1 MNRRHFLAASASALT
16 ASALAPHLRAAP
28 EASLSFSK
36 ADGQSYAPRAKP
48 NPVVKPG
55 EFNIA
60 AVHLDHGHI
69 YGMCNGLTEAGATLK
84 WVYDPDPKKVEAFVA
99 KFPAVRV
106 ARALDEVL
114 GDPAVNLV
122 ASAAVTCERGP
133 LGCRV
138 LEAGKD
144 YFSDKAPFTTLEQLA
159 QSRAVVARTGR
170 KHMVYYGE
178 RLHNESAMFATD
190 LLAQG
195 VIGRVVQVTSLAPH
209 RLAAST
215 RPAWFFERQKYGGI
229 LCDIGSHQFEQFLTY
244 SGATDATITQAVIG
258 NFANPQYPELEDYGE
273 ASLVSNTGVLNYVRV
288 DWYTPDGLGTWGDG
302 RTFILGTKGYI
313 ELRKYIDVARDKTSD
328 HVFVVDEKRE
338 RQFDVAGKVGFRFF
352 GGLVLDC
359 LHRTENAMTQAHAF
373 KAAEL
378 SLLAQ
383 NAARRLAS

>member
-1 MNRRHFLAASASALT
+1 MNRRHFLAASASTLA
-16 ASALAPHLRAAP
+16 ASALTSHLRGAQ
-28 EASLSFSK
+28 ESSLSFSK
-36 ADGQSYAPRAKP
+36 ADGQNYAPRGKP

-55 EFNIA
+55 EFVFA

-69 YGMCNGLTEAGATLK
+69 NGMCNGLTEAGATLK
-84 WVYDPDPKKVEAFVA
+84 WVYDPDPKKVDAFVA
-99 KFPAVRV
+99 KFPTVKV
-106 ARALDEVL
+106 ARSLDEVL
-114 GDPAVNLV
+114 ADPAVHLV
-122 ASAAVTCERGP
+122 AAAAVTSERGP

-138 LEAGKD
+138 MEAGKD

-170 KHMVYYGE
+170 KHMVYFGE
-178 RLHNESAMFATD
+178 RLHNESAMFTTD

-209 RLAAST
+209 RLSAAT
-215 RPAWFFERQKYGGI
+215 RPAWFFQREKYGGV

-244 SGATDATITQAVIG
+244 SGAADAKVTQSFVG

-273 ASLVSNTGVLNYVRV
+273 ATLISDTHALNYVRV

-302 RTFILGTKGYI
+302 RTFILGTKGFI
-313 ELRKYIDVARDKTSD
+313 EVRKYIDIARDKVGD
-328 HVFVVDEKRE
+328 HVFLVDDKGEHL
-338 RQFDVAGKVGFRFF
+338 FDVAGKVGFRFF
-352 GGLVLDC
+352 GEFILDC
-359 LHRTENAMTQAHAF
+359 LHRTEKAMTQAHAF

-383 NAARRLAS
+383 NAARRLAT